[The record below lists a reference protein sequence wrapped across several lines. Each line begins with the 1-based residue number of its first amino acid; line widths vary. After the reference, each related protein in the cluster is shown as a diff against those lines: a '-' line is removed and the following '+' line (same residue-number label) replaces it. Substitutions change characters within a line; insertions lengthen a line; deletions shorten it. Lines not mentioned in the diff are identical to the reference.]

1 MSEKT
6 SGKDGLSKG
15 LSVAVALGALAVGVA
30 TAVVNN
36 GRTKQ
41 VREDLRQR
49 LDELGKRVDELTAEA
64 QKRASDLSTQAQ
76 RTLEERRP
84 EIESTIQKGREA
96 VIEGLDKAKTA
107 VEQGAE
113 KAQEYV
119 QRASAQAAD
128 KVDDAAGAVENVAQD
143 ASGAVGDMA
152 AGAVD
157 AVSGAAEGA
166 GSSLQD
172 AGESVKDWTGEAGR
186 QLSQAMSDEGEHGD
200 GGVVT
205 GFGKD
210 PGDGALGSEATAFNA
225 GERAQES
232 MQDPGGLD
240 NGIYSGD
247 TGQGMLTDG
256 EAMGNTSSDTSN
268 EDMSGND
275 FMERDSEERGFQMEG
290 SMHSHDASDENRGG
304 NPGKQTSD
312 LNKEESTG
320 SAGEAGAPEFG
331 GSSATQASFN
341 MGEPTIPF
349 NSSSNNPEADND
361 VDNEPPHPGDTRTY
375 K

>member
-6 SGKDGLSKG
+6 SGSDGLSKG

-41 VREDLRQR
+41 TREELRQR
-49 LDELGKRVDELTAEA
+49 VDELGMRVDELTAEA
-64 QKRASDLSTQAQ
+64 QKRAADFSVQAQ

-84 EIESTIQKGREA
+84 DIESAIQKGREA
-96 VIEGLDKAKTA
+96 VIEGLDKAKTV

-119 QRASAQAAD
+119 QRVSTQAAE
-128 KVDDAAGAVENVAQD
+128 KADDAASTVADVAQD
-143 ASGAVGDMA
+143 ASGAMGDMA

-166 GSSLQD
+166 DSSLQD
-172 AGESVKDWTGEAGR
+172 ATKGVKDWTGEAGH
-186 QLSQAMSDEGEHGD
+186 QLSQVMSEEGEHSD

-205 GFGKD
+205 GFGED
-210 PGDGALGSEATAFNA
+210 PGDGALGSDATAFNA
-225 GERAQES
+225 GERAQEG
-232 MQDPGGLD
+232 MQDPGSSD
-240 NGIYSGD
+240 NSVYSGD

-256 EAMGNTSSDTSN
+256 EAMGNTSPDVSD

-275 FMERDSEERGFQMEG
+275 FVERDAEARGFQMEG
-290 SMHSHDASDENRGG
+290 SMHSHEASGESSENGTG
-304 NPGKQTSD
+304 NSGKQTSD

-320 SAGEAGAPEFG
+320 SSGESG
-331 GSSATQASFN
+331 GSATQASFN

-349 NSSSNNPEADND
+349 NNSSNNHEADND
-361 VDNEPPHPGDTRTY
+361 VDNEPPHPGDTRTD